1 MPRAIG
7 QSAAHSSPDRYSA
20 GGSSAAGVNF
30 APGIAGAEAP
40 SGNQGDRMLQRKTV
54 SAVLLAAA
62 LGTPAV
68 AQEPAPTAPAAQPA
82 AAAPATA
89 TQGIEE
95 ITVTAR
101 KRSENL
107 QDTPI
112 SVSAFTADTIES
124 MGIENTQEITAIAP
138 NTYMTQTPG
147 SSANLALAIR
157 GVGGAEPL
165 LTREQ
170 GVAVYMDGAYIAR
183 VTGAVLDLVDIERVE
198 VLRGPQGT
206 LYGRNATG
214 GAVNYISRKPG
225 EEFGFHQNIGVGSWG
240 RFQSITR
247 VDTGELFD
255 GFGATFAYLH
265 RQRDGYV
272 DNRLANDKNDPGA
285 ANTDAFRIALGWDV
299 TENFRADYAFDYSD
313 LKGRDPAFQLIAV
326 DSANFGIGDALGFP
340 QNFVD
345 SLDVSKH
352 RFDKLSMDFD
362 GGSNHLI
369 RGHNLTLSYDFGS
382 VQLKSITTYRD
393 WENDEFGTELD
404 GNQVTIPPTMP
415 IYNAAIL
422 PFDPIGAPFGF
433 FCGDSGTSPFP
444 FDNCLVPGVTNAQ
457 VFAATNKR
465 DQDQWTQ
472 EIDLN
477 GSIGDSFDYV
487 GGFYFFTEDYD
498 EKNIQQFLIPVGFA
512 AVQLATPFIYKGD
525 ADSWALFANGTYTLP
540 FLEQRLSVT
549 GGVRYSKDHKS
560 FVKKNLSCANNL
572 PPCNTFTPNATL
584 PPITKNKASW
594 DNVDWEVDLN
604 FAATESITTY
614 ARVATGYKAGGFN
627 LRTAQATIDPFK
639 EESLIQY
646 ELGVKTQWW
655 DNRVQ
660 LNLAAFYS
668 DYDDIQTDVFAAGPG
683 GATSLTVNAG
693 KAEIPGVELEFL
705 AEPFEGVRLNLNY
718 GWIDPKFKDYVVV
731 DNNGTTATCVLPGPP
746 APCLPDPTVDDFK
759 VDMGSRAEWGY
770 RPDQTLAAG
779 AEYSTK
785 PLGSLGWVAS
795 ARLDVRWTDTL
806 LWSPLDD
813 ERPTDILNPGVS
825 FTPYRDALRQKPYAV
840 LDARFTLSGI
850 SIGDRAKLRASVFG
864 KNITDEKYLMSGI
877 DFGGLGFAGG
887 IFGEPASWGL
897 DFTLDY

>member
-1 MPRAIG
+1 
-7 QSAAHSSPDRYSA
+7 
-20 GGSSAAGVNF
+20 
-30 APGIAGAEAP
+30 
-40 SGNQGDRMLQRKTV
+40 MLQRKTV
-54 SAVLLAAA
+54 SAVFLAAA

-68 AQEPAPTAPAAQPA
+68 AQQPAPTAPAAQPA
-82 AAAPATA
+82 AAQPAPA
-89 TQGIEE
+89 QGIEE

-112 SVSAFTADTIES
+112 AVSAFTAESIES

-138 NTYMTQTPG
+138 NTYMTMTPG

-170 GVAVYMDGAYIAR
+170 GVAIYMDGAYIAR

-240 RFQSITR
+240 RFQTVTR
-247 VDTGELFD
+247 IDTGELFP
-255 GFGATFAYLH
+255 GFAATGAYLH

-272 DNRLANDKNDPGA
+272 DNRLADDNSDPGSL
-285 ANTDAFRIALGWDV
+285 NTDAFRIALGWDI

-313 LKGRDPAFQLIAV
+313 VEGHDPAFQLIAV
-326 DSANFGIGDALGFP
+326 DTATDPLGVDPVGFP
-340 QNFVD
+340 GNFVN

-362 GGSNHLI
+362 GRSDHLV
-369 RGHNLTLSYDFGS
+369 RGHNLTLSYDFGP

-404 GNQVTIPPTMP
+404 GNDVQIPPTMP
-415 IYNAAIL
+415 IYNAGIL
-422 PFDPIGAPFGF
+422 PFDPFGLPFGF
-433 FCGDSGTSPFP
+433 ACPDLGTSPFP
-444 FDNCLVPGVTNAQ
+444 FDACLVANPTNPQ
-457 VFAATNKR
+457 IFAATNVR
-465 DQDQWTQ
+465 NQDQWTQ
-472 EIDLN
+472 EIDLT
-477 GSIGDSFDYV
+477 GSIGDTFDYV
-487 GGFYFFTEDYD
+487 GGFYFFTEDYN
-498 EKNIQQFLIPVGFA
+498 EKNVQQFLIPIGFG
-512 AVQLATPFIYKGD
+512 AVQLATPFVYKGD

-540 FLEQRLSVT
+540 FLDQRLSVT
-549 GGVRYSKDHKS
+549 GGVRYTKDEKS
-560 FVKKNLSCANNL
+560 FVKKNLSCPPANL
-572 PPCNTFTPNATL
+572 PPCDTFANTTTPGM
-584 PPITKNKASW
+584 PPITKNKANW
-594 DNVDWEVDLN
+594 DNVDWEVDVN

-614 ARVATGYKAGGFN
+614 FRVATGYKAGGFN
-627 LRTAQATIDPFK
+627 LRTATPTIAPFK

-646 ELGVKTQWW
+646 ELGAKTQWW

-660 LNLAAFYS
+660 LNVAAFYS

-693 KAEIPGVELEFL
+693 KAEIPGVEFELL

-718 GWIDPKFKDYVVV
+718 GWIDPKFNDYVVV
-731 DNNGTTATCVLPGPP
+731 DNAGTTVTCSPLTPVGY
-746 APCLPDPTVDDFK
+746 PCLPDPTVDDFK
-759 VDMGSRAEWGY
+759 VNMGSKAGWGY

-779 AEYSTK
+779 AEYSTR
-785 PLGSLGWVAS
+785 PLGSLGWVLT

-806 LWSPLDD
+806 IWSPLDD
-813 ERPTDILNPGVS
+813 ERPSQINNPGPT
-825 FTPYRDALRQKPYAV
+825 FTPYRDALKQKPYAV
-840 LDARFTLSGI
+840 LDARFTVSEI
-850 SIGDRAKLRASVFG
+850 SITDRAKLRTSVFG
-864 KNITDEKYLMSGI
+864 KNITDEDYLMSGI

-887 IFGEPASWGL
+887 IFGEPASWGI